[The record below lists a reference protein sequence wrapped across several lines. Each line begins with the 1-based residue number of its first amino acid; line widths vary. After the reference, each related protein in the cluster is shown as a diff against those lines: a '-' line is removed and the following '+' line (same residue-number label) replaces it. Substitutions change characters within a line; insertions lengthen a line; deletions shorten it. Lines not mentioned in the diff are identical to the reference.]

1 MVIHDAANGYGG
13 FASLTDNYSPK
24 DQLRLVMQLR
34 SDYFQIPYDP
44 NPASYGN
51 QLYQSIGLR
60 DSQQETDGLAA
71 FTYAHTVN
79 KDTLL
84 EVSPFYHYNSASYTP
99 NPADLPVATTS
110 DRTSNYAGAQ
120 ANLTTNIARNTIQA
134 GVYSWGQHDS
144 YVFGAVFNDGSG
156 TNFRTPDSAAGGLV
170 EEYVSD
176 NFKAM
181 PWLTLIGGLR
191 QSHFQSTFSEDYTA
205 PRVGAAVEVP
215 KLHWVVSRLLWPLL
229 SAATIADGGGSDC
242 AVCAGE
248 RYRLSASAWGAR

>member
-1 MVIHDAANGYGG
+1 MAIAATTGLSPPTGVVIHDAANGYGG

-99 NPADLPVATTS
+99 QPCGSASRD
-110 DRTSNYAGAQ
+110 
-120 ANLTTNIARNTIQA
+120 
-134 GVYSWGQHDS
+134 
-144 YVFGAVFNDGSG
+144 YVRQN
-156 TNFRTPDSAAGGLV
+156 V
-170 EEYVSD
+170 E
-176 NFKAM
+176 
-181 PWLTLIGGLR
+181 LCR
-191 QSHFQSTFSEDYTA
+191 
-205 PRVGAAVEVP
+205 
-215 KLHWVVSRLLWPLL
+215 
-229 SAATIADGGGSDC
+229 
-242 AVCAGE
+242 CAGE
-248 RYRLSASAWGAR
+248 SHHQHRAQYHPGRRVQLGPA